1 MSEQQP
7 KPKAPVKSARRRARE
22 FVVQALYQWQMTQ
35 ESVGSIERFLRES
48 NTAFVRAD
56 EELFRLVFFG
66 AVKNIDTLTVA
77 IAPYV
82 DRPFA
87 EISVVEKAILY
98 AGAFEIIH
106 MPQTPYPVIV
116 NEAIELAKTFGG
128 TDGHKFVNGVLD
140 KLAASARQEEIESIK
155 AKRQGA

>member
-22 FVVQALYQWQMTQ
+22 FVVQALYQWQLTQ
-35 ESVGSIERFLRES
+35 DSVGSIERFLRES

-66 AVKNIDTLTVA
+66 AVKNVEGLTLALAPHID
-77 IAPYV
+77 
-82 DRPFA
+82 RSFA
-87 EISVVEKAILY
+87 EISPVEKAVLY

-116 NEAIELAKTFGG
+116 NESIELAKTFGG

-140 KLAASARQEEIESIK
+140 KLASAVRPEEIEQIR
-155 AKRQGA
+155 ARRQGA

>member
-1 MSEQQP
+1 MSEQS

-66 AVKNIDTLTVA
+66 VVKNVETLTLA
-77 IAPYV
+77 LAPHV

-87 EISVVEKAILY
+87 EISMVEKAILY
-98 AGAFEIIH
+98 AGAFEIVH

-116 NEAIELAKTFGG
+116 NESIELAKTFGG

-140 KLAASARQEEIESIK
+140 KLAANARPEEIDSIK

>member
-66 AVKNIDTLTVA
+66 AVKHIDTLTVA